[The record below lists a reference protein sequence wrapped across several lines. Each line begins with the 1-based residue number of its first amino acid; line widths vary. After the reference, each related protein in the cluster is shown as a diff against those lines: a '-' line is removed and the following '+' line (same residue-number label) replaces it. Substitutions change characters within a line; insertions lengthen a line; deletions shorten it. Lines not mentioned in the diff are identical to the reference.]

1 MVKVYHKKLVLSTIK
16 VPITCILLLI
26 TNGGVKILDILNKIS
41 ELLKKQN
48 LKQRDLTDYLGL
60 SKNAFTNWK
69 GGFSQSYQKYLP
81 QIAEFLGVGV
91 DYLISN
97 EETQKKNDILADA
110 ILNMRTNPN
119 MFKVVMN
126 LQYLNDEQ
134 LLFVNSVVTSM
145 KGRSDL

>member
-1 MVKVYHKKLVLSTIK
+1 ME
-16 VPITCILLLI
+16 ILE
-26 TNGGVKILDILNKIS
+26 KIS
-41 ELLKKQN
+41 KLLKKQGK
-48 LKQRDLTDYLGL
+48 KQKDLTDFLGL
-60 SKNAFTNWK
+60 SGQAVTNWK
-69 GGFSQSYQKYLP
+69 NGNSNSYKKYLP

-119 MFKVVMN
+119 LFKVVMN
-126 LQYLNDEQ
+126 LQHLNDEQ